1 MFPFPP
7 PPQPAP
13 SEGAAATRGETAQGG
28 KKTDAGGKKVRS
40 GPLQPPPGVSGTVAS
55 LVISPDWFA
64 AKEESKRERFWWSPG
79 RYLQSSLEIL
89 I

>member
-7 PPQPAP
+7 PAP
-13 SEGAAATRGETAQGG
+13 PEAAGAAATRGETAQGKGGGALG
-28 KKTDAGGKKVRS
+28 KKGRS
-40 GPLQPPPGVSGTVAS
+40 APLRPPPGVSGTVAS

-64 AKEESKRERFWWSPG
+64 AKEDNKRERFWWSPG
-79 RYLQSSLEIL
+79 MYLHTFLTIYL